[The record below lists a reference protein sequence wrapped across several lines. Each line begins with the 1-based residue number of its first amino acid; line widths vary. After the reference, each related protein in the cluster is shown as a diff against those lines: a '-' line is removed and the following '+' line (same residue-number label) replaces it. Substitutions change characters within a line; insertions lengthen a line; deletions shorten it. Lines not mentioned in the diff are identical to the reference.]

1 MHIYFKN
8 LFCEIGNDTELL
20 VELTEDFQT
29 IFQDSIQDL
38 LHAIEITDYYKIDRI
53 AHKLKGASMNFTIPE
68 FTNAAKIIEF
78 IGKDKLEDD
87 TTEALTILKEE
98 FIKFK
103 NESDILKT
111 ENPA

>member
-20 VELTEDFQT
+20 IELTEDFQT

-38 LHAIEITDYYKIDRI
+38 LHAIKTNDYYKIDRI
-53 AHKLKGASMNFTIPE
+53 AHKLKGASMNFNIPE
-68 FTNAAKIIEF
+68 FTNAANTIEF
-78 IGKDKLEDD
+78 IGKDKLKDD
-87 TTEALTILKEE
+87 TTESVILLKEE

-103 NESDILKT
+103 NESDILKIK
-111 ENPA
+111 NPA